1 MRDIMA
7 LIHTHTPQMLKF
19 RITRRDMHLEHI
31 EMADIHFSEERARA
45 MELAARRLKNRS
57 TFSLTSDMDA

>member
-1 MRDIMA
+1 
-7 LIHTHTPQMLKF
+7 
-19 RITRRDMHLEHI
+19 MHLEHI

-45 MELAARRLKNRS
+45 MELAARRLKNNRS